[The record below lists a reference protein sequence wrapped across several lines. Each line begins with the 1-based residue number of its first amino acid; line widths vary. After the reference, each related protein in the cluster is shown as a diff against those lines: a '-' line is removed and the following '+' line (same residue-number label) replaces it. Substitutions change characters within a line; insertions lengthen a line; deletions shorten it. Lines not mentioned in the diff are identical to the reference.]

1 MDLSNHPCFNAKM
14 KGIYGRVHLPVA
26 PRCNIQCNYCDRKYD
41 CVNESRPGV
50 TSAVLKPSQA
60 MIYLDYVLEKVKNI
74 SVVGIA
80 GPGDPFANPDET
92 METLQMV
99 HRQYPEIILCLATN
113 GLGIGPYI
121 DDLAEMNLRHVTI
134 TLNAIDPE
142 IGSQLYAFVRH
153 GKRTL
158 GPKPGFEVLLEKQ
171 LEAIIHLKEKN
182 ITTKVNTVII
192 PGINDG
198 HIEAIAE
205 KMAELKVDVLNCIP
219 FYPNKGSNFGHL
231 KEPSKSLVKDIRKK
245 AEKHIP
251 QMYHCKRCRADAVGI
266 LGEENGRK
274 ITEKLQECAQMP
286 EIYGD
291 KRPYVAA
298 ASLDGRLVNQHLG
311 KAEELLIYGQEDNG
325 DVYFV
330 EARKTPKPGGGK
342 QRWEDLSD
350 MLSDCRALMVTG
362 LGDSPRRIL
371 SQKKIDVLELDGTI
385 AEAAEAAFEG
395 HSMDFMVQRD
405 VQACNK
411 KNPMA
416 GIMGCGF

>member
-1 MDLSNHPCFNAKM
+1 MDPSNHPCFNAGM
-14 KGIYGRVHLPVA
+14 KGTYGRVHLPVA

-60 MIYLDYVLEKVKNI
+60 MIYLDYVLEKVTNI

-92 METLQMV
+92 METLGLV
-99 HRQYPEIILCLATN
+99 KKKYPGMILCLATN
-113 GLGIGPYI
+113 GLDIGPYI
-121 DDLAEMNLRHVTI
+121 DDLAQLDVSHVTV
-134 TLNAIDPE
+134 TLNAVDPD
-142 IGSQLYAFVRH
+142 IGSQLYSFVRH

-158 GPKPGFEVLLEKQ
+158 GPRPGFEALLEQQ
-171 LEAIIHLKEKN
+171 LAAITRLKEKN
-182 ITTKVNTVII
+182 IMTKVNTVII

-198 HIEAIAE
+198 HIETIAE

-219 FYPNKGSNFGHL
+219 FYPNKGANLGHL
-231 KEPSKSLVKDIRKK
+231 AEPSKSVVADIRKK
-245 AEKHIP
+245 AAIHLP

-266 LGEENGRK
+266 LGESNGRK
-274 ITEKLQECAQMP
+274 IIDKLQECAQMP

-291 KRPYVAA
+291 KRPYVAI

-311 KAEELLIYGQEDNG
+311 KAEELLIYGQKENG
-325 DVYFV
+325 GVYFV
-330 EARKTPKPGGGK
+330 EARKTPKPGGGT
-342 QRWEDLSD
+342 QRWEDLSN
-350 MLSDCRALMVTG
+350 MLIDCRALMVTG

-371 SQKKIDVLELDGTI
+371 KQKKIDVLELDGTI
-385 AEAAEAAFEG
+385 IEAAEAAFEG
-395 HSMDFMVQRD
+395 HSMDFMIQRD

-416 GIMGCGF
+416 GMMGCGF

>member
-1 MDLSNHPCFNAKM
+1 MDPSNHPCFNAGM
-14 KGIYGRVHLPVA
+14 KGTYGRVHLPVA

-60 MIYLDYVLEKVKNI
+60 MIYLDYVLEKVTNI

-92 METLQMV
+92 METLGLV
-99 HRQYPEIILCLATN
+99 KKKYPGMILCLATN
-113 GLGIGPYI
+113 GLDIGPYI
-121 DDLAEMNLRHVTI
+121 DDLAQLDVSHVTV
-134 TLNAIDPE
+134 TLNAVDPD
-142 IGSQLYAFVRH
+142 IGSQLYSFVRY

-158 GPKPGFEVLLEKQ
+158 GPRPGFEVLLEQQ
-171 LEAIIHLKEKN
+171 LAAITRLKEKN
-182 ITTKVNTVII
+182 IMTKVNTVII

-198 HIEAIAE
+198 HIETIAE

-219 FYPNKGSNFGHL
+219 FYPNKGANLGHL
-231 KEPSKSLVKDIRKK
+231 AEPSKSVVADIRKK
-245 AEKHIP
+245 AAIHLP

-266 LGEENGRK
+266 LGESNGRK
-274 ITEKLQECAQMP
+274 IIDKLQECAQMP

-291 KRPYVAA
+291 KRPYVAI
-298 ASLDGRLVNQHLG
+298 ASLDGRLINQHLG
-311 KAEELLIYGQEDNG
+311 KAEELLIYGQKENG

-330 EARKTPKPGGGK
+330 EARKTPKPGGGT
-342 QRWEDLSD
+342 QRWEDLSN
-350 MLSDCRALMVTG
+350 MLIDCRALMVTG

-371 SQKKIDVLELDGTI
+371 KQKKIDVLELDGTI
-385 AEAAEAAFEG
+385 IEAAEAAFEG
-395 HSMDFMVQRD
+395 HSMDFMIQRD

-416 GIMGCGF
+416 GMMGCGF